1 MFSLSISL
9 RDGVLCASMKHMCH
23 FFNPAD
29 SSEFFPQC
37 FKLAE
42 DSRISRI
49 AAGHEPQHPAPGLQ
63 SEVGVCDSEILCNA
77 RGEAQSDER
86 RRRTVMEVE
95 DGLQPAGF
103 LLMNAQDGFLIDLI
117 KSNMH

>member
-9 RDGVLCASMKHMCH
+9 RDGVLCASMKHTCL

-77 RGEAQSDER
+77 RGEALRVMRGGGGGRGRPAASRFSADEC
-86 RRRTVMEVE
+86 T
-95 DGLQPAGF
+95 GWL
-103 LLMNAQDGFLIDLI
+103 
-117 KSNMH
+117 SY